1 MATRIAEPEPWCRVA
16 AVLAEAAGVDES
28 RSFDVAA
35 LAQAKRMRGI
45 RYDWAGQPCIT
56 WTVAAELLASLRAE
70 QARVVAEIEERLVA
84 ADEEF
89 RSRLWGGLPADQL
102 PIGVSP
108 AAAMFAADRELTP
121 QRESVLE
128 HALSNGGQPVYH
140 PIREGAP

>member
-1 MATRIAEPEPWCRVA
+1 MNRLRAKRAFRLHRKDSSAEAER
-16 AVLAEAAGVDES
+16 LAEGMRGQVS
-28 RSFDVAA
+28 RDWRGHAA
-35 LAQAKRMRGI
+35 LSPLDAERLFLRMKRDQAQARE
-45 RYDWAGQPCIT
+45 
-56 WTVAAELLASLRAE
+56 ELE
-70 QARVVAEIEERLVA
+70 QRLVA

-121 QRESVLE
+121 RRESVLQ

-140 PIREGAP
+140 PIREGAS